1 MIIIILVV
9 ELCLPTTYFLPTN
22 RAVMDEVVRASF
34 SLSHSQEVPG
44 KKWQLLKMDKLIG
57 RRPKEQDRNW
67 DGFEERELTLK
78 LKFWLDLVRH

>member
-1 MIIIILVV
+1 
-9 ELCLPTTYFLPTN
+9 
-22 RAVMDEVVRASF
+22 MDEVVVAPKKF
-34 SLSHSQEVPG
+34 SKK

-57 RRPKEQDRNW
+57 RRPKEQDWNW